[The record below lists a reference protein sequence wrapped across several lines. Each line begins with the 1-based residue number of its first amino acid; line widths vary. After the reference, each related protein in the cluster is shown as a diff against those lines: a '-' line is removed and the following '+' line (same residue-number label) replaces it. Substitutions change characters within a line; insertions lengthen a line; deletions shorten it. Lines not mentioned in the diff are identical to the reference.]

1 MNNNKKIKYHIKRIE
16 KVLDNMAY
24 INLNEISM
32 KLDNTLTND
41 LHLAIVEDRS
51 KGMEEC
57 INEVQQLKELVQ

>member
-1 MNNNKKIKYHIKRIE
+1 MKNNKKIKYHVKRIE
-16 KVLDNMAY
+16 KVLDNMAH

-57 INEVQQLKELVQ
+57 IIEVQHLKELV

>member
-1 MNNNKKIKYHIKRIE
+1 
-16 KVLDNMAY
+16 
-24 INLNEISM
+24 M